1 MLAVVAGS
9 APAARRAEGLEQQQQ
24 RGAANL
30 AKSAGRE
37 RERSMHKRRFKY
49 ENPIPR
55 ERFRSSLLR
64 RQKSTGL
71 IGREANKYHPG
82 FRGLNL
88 SKAT

>member
-30 AKSAGRE
+30 AKSANRE

-64 RQKSTGL
+64 RQKSIGL
-71 IGREANKYHPG
+71 R
-82 FRGLNL
+82 
-88 SKAT
+88 